1 MATYIKLM
9 TWRRKP
15 SMAKTKTVFTFIPKG
30 LIISSQS
37 TSNWS
42 VLPYRLHLTFPTNL
56 WVKRNKQF
64 TLEQHQSLYVPKLT
78 ASVHVHVYHVSSSV
92 SKVLLR
98 NTIDQ
103 WKIISEW
110 WNFCDKEYFD
120 CISEAMKYVA
130 PSLQACKPINH
141 MIPELD
147 LKS

>member
-1 MATYIKLM
+1 MATYMYVQVMYIKLK
-9 TWRRKP
+9 TWRRKL
-15 SMAKTKTVFTFIPKG
+15 SMAKTITVFTSIPKG

-37 TSNWS
+37 ASNWS
-42 VLPYRLHLTFPTNL
+42 HLPYRLHHLSHKSLGKT
-56 WVKRNKQF
+56 
-64 TLEQHQSLYVPKLT
+64 EQTIYFGATPESLCAKANSKY
-78 ASVHVHVYHVSSSV
+78 SV

-103 WKIISEW
+103 WKIISKW

-120 CISEAMKYVA
+120 CISEVMKYVA
-130 PSLQACKPINH
+130 PSPQACKHINH

>member
-1 MATYIKLM
+1 MYI
-9 TWRRKP
+9 
-15 SMAKTKTVFTFIPKG
+15 
-30 LIISSQS
+30 
-37 TSNWS
+37 
-42 VLPYRLHLTFPTNL
+42 H
-56 WVKRNKQF
+56 
-64 TLEQHQSLYVPKLT
+64 
-78 ASVHVHVYHVSSSV
+78 VHVHSV

-110 WNFCDKEYFD
+110 WNFCDEEYFD

-130 PSLQACKPINH
+130 PSPQASKHINH